1 MCSNGIMI
9 FPQVVKSMYS
19 LLKTDNPGLVADDC
33 VASSAFSECDKNGD
47 GKVTREE
54 FIHACLNQEDF
65 TKILAIAVIDVFN
78 EEQ

>member
-1 MCSNGIMI
+1 M
-9 FPQVVKSMYS
+9 QVVKSMYS
-19 LLKTDNPGLVADDC
+19 LLKSDNPGLATDDC

-47 GKVTREE
+47 GHVTREE

-78 EEQ
+78 DEKE